1 VGASEVIREFV
12 SSQQPVIVLFLILG
26 FGYVIGAIRIA
37 GFAVGPIAGTLLV
50 SIVVGNFGYRISE
63 GAQSVGFALFI
74 FSVGYQAGP
83 RFLHALKSQGL
94 QYATLA
100 VFVTGIGF
108 VTAWAA
114 GRLLS
119 LSDGGTAG
127 LFAGAL
133 TSTPTLAAAQEA
145 VRSGLA
151 SLPHGRTVQQALAS
165 IGTVYAMT
173 YLIGTFGLIALVSV
187 FPRLIRVDLKA
198 EARRLEPGSRED
210 TPEPLQARAYRVEN
224 EEFCRSSVGE
234 LAQRYWDG
242 LSLVRV
248 RRGLTWLVLV
258 PSERLA
264 RGDEIY
270 AYGYAQ
276 FFRSGIEHAGPE
288 IRILGEMEL
297 SASMT
302 HVVVVRRAAVGKTLR
317 ELDLARQ
324 HGLVVSAITRDGH
337 PLPVG
342 RDLQLERGDILT
354 VVGPVWGIRALPEM
368 LGPVESNVIETDMTT
383 FAFGV
388 ALGAALGL
396 LSVTVGGIPLSL
408 GTAGGLLLAGI
419 AAGWLN
425 SARPPIARFP
435 EAARWILME
444 FGILIFMAGVGL
456 NAGGS
461 IVQSFREAGP
471 LVLLAAVFVVS
482 LPLLSGYVFG
492 RAVLNMN
499 PALLLGALAGAM
511 TSAPALG
518 LVTRE
523 AGSSVPAL
531 GYTGTYA
538 FSCIVMTLAGTLIM
552 FL

>member
-1 VGASEVIREFV
+1 VSASEVIREFV

-26 FGYVIGAIRIA
+26 FGYVIGCIRVA
-37 GFAVGPIAGTLLV
+37 GLALGPIAGTLLV
-50 SIVVGNFGYRISE
+50 SIVLGNFGYRISE

-83 RFLHALKSQGL
+83 RFLHALKSQGV

-100 VFVTGIGF
+100 VFVTGVGF
-108 VTAWAA
+108 LTAWAA

-151 SLPHGRTVQQALAS
+151 PLPHGWTVQQALAS

-173 YLIGTFGLIALVSV
+173 YLVGTFGLIALVSV

-198 EARRLEPGSRED
+198 EARSLEQASED

-224 EEFCRSSVGE
+224 EEFCRATVRE
-234 LAQRYWDG
+234 LASRYWDG
-242 LSLVRV
+242 LSLIRV
-248 RRGLTWLVLV
+248 RRGLTWLTL
-258 PSERLA
+258 EAADRLNP
-264 RGDEIY
+264 GDEIY
-270 AYGYAQ
+270 AYGYSQ

-297 SASMT
+297 SASLT

-317 ELDLARQ
+317 DLDLARK
-324 HGLVVSAITRDGH
+324 HGLVVSAARRDGYL
-337 PLPVG
+337 LPVG

-383 FAFGV
+383 FAFGI

-396 LSVTVGGIPLSL
+396 LTVTVAGIPLSL
-408 GTAGGLLLAGI
+408 GMAGGLLLAGI

-492 RAVLNMN
+492 RAVLKLN

-523 AGSSVPAL
+523 AGSSVPAV